1 MFNRPKKF
9 NWPKN
14 APLYDAYRS
23 FLADPGTAFT
33 TPGHK
38 RNPELVDEFLALDV
52 PHYLG
57 VENRRVSTRRLATAE
72 RLAGELWGADWC
84 GFSVQGS
91 SHGNEALCLSVGKPG
106 DKVIVARTIHKSLF
120 FGLVLAG
127 LVPVWVRPDID
138 ERTGLT
144 AGMPVSRV
152 ADALRANPEAKAVM
166 LVEPSY
172 VGGVSD
178 VAAHAELAHAHGIP
192 LTVDAAWGAHLGFH
206 PDLPP
211 HAIRAG
217 ADALVTSIHK
227 HATGFSQ
234 SSMVLAQSRLIDLE
248 RLEAAFEGLHTT
260 SPSGGIFA
268 SIDLTRDLLAE
279 RGQELLG
286 QAIGLARGARDR
298 FRQVPGLGVVGPE
311 LADRSPGL
319 LMQDPTKIVLTLT
332 GTGADGQLVADVLE
346 QRGLHLEF
354 ADRDTFCPVITL
366 ADTPASVDFM
376 VTEIVR
382 AIAEHRG
389 APRPLVP
396 ITAWTL
402 QPDTAM
408 SPREAFFADH
418 ERVPAEAAIGRIAAE
433 TAAPYPP
440 GVPALA
446 PGERVHAAMLAALQ
460 EEARSG
466 TRIAYC
472 GDPSLQTVLVVKDA
486 RRQGVAGSR
495 SAGV

>member
-1 MFNRPKKF
+1 MGEKPV
-9 NWPKN
+9 
-14 APLYDAYRS
+14 YDAYRN
-23 FLADPGTAFT
+23 FLANPGTPFC

-38 RNPELVDEFLALDV
+38 RNPDLIDDFLALDV

-57 VENRRVSTRRLATAE
+57 IENRRVSTPRLATAE

-91 SHGNEALCLSVGKPG
+91 THGNEAICLSLGKPG
-106 DKVIVARTIHKSLF
+106 DKVIAARTIHKSLF

-127 LVPVWVRPDID
+127 LVPVWIRPDID

-144 AGMPVSRV
+144 AGMPVERV
-152 ADALRANPEAKAVM
+152 AAALKAHPDAKAVM

-211 HAIRAG
+211 HAISCG
-217 ADALVTSIHK
+217 ADAVVTSIHK
-227 HATGFSQ
+227 QVTGFTQ
-234 SSMVLAQSRLIDLE
+234 SSMVLAQAERIDLE

-260 SPSGGIFA
+260 SPSGAIFA

-279 RGQELLG
+279 RGTELLG
-286 QAIGLARGARDR
+286 QAISLANGARER
-298 FRQVPGLGVVGPE
+298 FRQVPGLEVVG
-311 LADRSPGL
+311 ADIAERSPGL
-319 LMQDPTKIVLTLT
+319 LMHDPTKIVLTLA
-332 GTGADGQLVADVLE
+332 GTGAEGQLVADELE
-346 QRGLHLEF
+346 EHGLQLEF
-354 ADRDTFCPVITL
+354 ADRDTFSPVITM
-366 ADTPASVDFM
+366 ADTEQTVDFM
-376 VTEIVR
+376 VTEIVN
-382 AIAEHRG
+382 AIEEHRG
-389 APRPLVP
+389 QPRALIP

-402 QPDTAM
+402 EPDPVMT
-408 SPREAFFADH
+408 PRDAFFADH
-418 ERVPAEAAIGRIAAE
+418 ERVPAERAAGRIAAE

-446 PGERVHAAMLAALQ
+446 PGERINADVLAALQ
-460 EEARSG
+460 AEAASG

-472 GDPSLQTVLVVKDA
+472 GDPMLRSVLVV
-486 RRQGVAGSR
+486 RE
-495 SAGV
+495 

>member
-1 MFNRPKKF
+1 MGEKPV
-9 NWPKN
+9 
-14 APLYDAYRS
+14 YDAYRN
-23 FLADPGTAFT
+23 FLANPGTPFC

-38 RNPELVDEFLALDV
+38 RNPDLIDDFLALDV

-57 VENRRVSTRRLATAE
+57 IENRRVSTPRLATAE

-91 SHGNEALCLSVGKPG
+91 THGNEAICLSLGKPG
-106 DKVIVARTIHKSLF
+106 DKVIAARTIHKSLF

-127 LVPVWVRPDID
+127 LVPVWIRPDID

-144 AGMPVSRV
+144 AGMPVERV
-152 ADALRANPEAKAVM
+152 AAALKAHPDAKAVM

-211 HAIRAG
+211 HAISCG
-217 ADALVTSIHK
+217 ADAVVTSIHK
-227 HATGFSQ
+227 QVTGFTQ
-234 SSMVLAQSRLIDLE
+234 SSMVLAQAERIDLE

-260 SPSGGIFA
+260 SPSGAIFA

-279 RGQELLG
+279 RGTELLG
-286 QAIGLARGARDR
+286 QAISLANGARER
-298 FRQVPGLGVVGPE
+298 FRQVPGLEVVG
-311 LADRSPGL
+311 ADIAERSPGL
-319 LMQDPTKIVLTLT
+319 LMHDPTKIVLTLA
-332 GTGADGQLVADVLE
+332 GTGADGQLVADELE
-346 QRGLHLEF
+346 EHGLQLEF
-354 ADRDTFCPVITL
+354 ADRDTFSPVITM
-366 ADTPASVDFM
+366 ADTEQSIDFM
-376 VTEIVR
+376 VTEIIN
-382 AIAEHRG
+382 AIEEHRG
-389 APRPLVP
+389 EPRALVP

-402 QPDTAM
+402 EPDPVMT
-408 SPREAFFADH
+408 PRDAFFADH
-418 ERVPAEAAIGRIAAE
+418 ERIPAERAPGRIAAE

-446 PGERVHAAMLAALQ
+446 PGERINADVLAALQ
-460 EEARSG
+460 AEAASG

-472 GDPSLQTVLVVKDA
+472 GDPLLRSVLVV
-486 RRQGVAGSR
+486 RE
-495 SAGV
+495 

>member
-1 MFNRPKKF
+1 MSDT
-9 NWPKN
+9 
-14 APLYDAYRS
+14 PLYDAYKS
-23 FLADPGTAFT
+23 FLANPGTPFT

-38 RNPELVDEFLALDV
+38 RNPDLIDEFLALDV

-91 SHGNEALCLSVGKPG
+91 THGNEAICLSIGKPG

-127 LVPVWVRPDID
+127 LVPIWVRPDID
-138 ERTGLT
+138 AQTGLT

-152 ADALRANPEAKAVM
+152 ADALKAHPDARAVM
-166 LVEPSY
+166 LVEPNY

-206 PDLPP
+206 PELPP
-211 HAIRAG
+211 HAIQAG
-217 ADALVTSIHK
+217 ADILVTSIHK
-227 HATGFSQ
+227 HVTGFTQ
-234 SSMVLAQSRLIDLE
+234 SSMVLAQGERIDLE
-248 RLEAAFEGLHTT
+248 RLESAFEGLHTT
-260 SPSGGIFA
+260 SPSGSIFA
-268 SIDLTRDLLAE
+268 SIDRTRDLLAE
-279 RGQELLG
+279 RGEELLG
-286 QAIGLARGARDR
+286 QAIRLAHEARER
-298 FRQVPGLGVVGPE
+298 FREVPGLGVVGAE
-311 LADRSPGL
+311 IADRSPGL
-319 LMQDPTKIVLTLT
+319 LMHDPTKIVLTLPA
-332 GTGADGQLVADVLE
+332 TGADGQIVADVLE

-366 ADTPASVDFM
+366 ADTPATVDFM
-376 VTEIVR
+376 VTEIIR
-382 AIAEHRG
+382 AIEEHRG
-389 APRPLVP
+389 EPRPLVP

-402 QPDTAM
+402 EPDTAM
-408 SPREAFFADH
+408 TPRDAFFADH
-418 ERVPAEAAIGRIAAE
+418 ERVSAADAVGRIAAE

-446 PGERVHAAMLAALQ
+446 PGERIHAATLAALQ
-460 EEARSG
+460 AEAASG

-472 GDPSLQTVLVVKDA
+472 GDPSLETVLVV
-486 RRQGVAGSR
+486 QE
-495 SAGV
+495 

>member
-1 MFNRPKKF
+1 MSER
-9 NWPKN
+9 
-14 APLYDAYRS
+14 PLYDAYRN
-23 FLADPGTAFT
+23 FLANPGTPFC

-38 RNPELVDEFLALDV
+38 RNPELIDDFLALDV

-57 VENRRVSTRRLATAE
+57 IENRRVSTPRLATAE

-91 SHGNEALCLSVGKPG
+91 THGNEAICLSLGKPG
-106 DKVIVARTIHKSLF
+106 DKVIAARTIHKSLF

-127 LVPVWVRPDID
+127 LVPVWIRPDID

-144 AGMPVSRV
+144 AGMPVERV
-152 ADALRANPEAKAVM
+152 AAALKAHPDAKAVM

-178 VAAHAELAHAHGIP
+178 VAAHADLAHAHGIP

-211 HAIRAG
+211 HAIACG
-217 ADALVTSIHK
+217 ADAVVTSIHK
-227 HATGFSQ
+227 QVTGFTQ
-234 SSMVLAQSRLIDLE
+234 SSMVLAQADRIDLE

-260 SPSGGIFA
+260 SPSGAIFA

-279 RGQELLG
+279 RGAELLG
-286 QAIGLARGARDR
+286 RAIGLADAARDR
-298 FRQVPGLGVVGPE
+298 FRQVPGLEVVG
-311 LADRSPGL
+311 ADIAERSPGL
-319 LMQDPTKIVLTLT
+319 LMHDPTKIVLTLA
-332 GTGADGQLVADVLE
+332 GTGADGQLVADELE
-346 QRGLHLEF
+346 EHGLQLEF
-354 ADRDTFCPVITL
+354 ADRDTFSPVITM
-366 ADTPASVDFM
+366 ADTEQTVDFM
-376 VTEIVR
+376 VTEIVN
-382 AIAEHRG
+382 AIEEHRG
-389 APRPLVP
+389 QPRALIP

-402 QPDTAM
+402 EPDPVMT
-408 SPREAFFADH
+408 PRDAFFADH
-418 ERVPAEAAIGRIAAE
+418 ERVPAERAAGRIAAE

-446 PGERVHAAMLAALQ
+446 PGERITADVLAALQ
-460 EEARSG
+460 AEAASG

-472 GDPSLQTVLVVKDA
+472 GDPMLRSVLVV
-486 RRQGVAGSR
+486 RE
-495 SAGV
+495 

>member
-1 MFNRPKKF
+1 MGDT
-9 NWPKN
+9 
-14 APLYDAYRS
+14 PLYDAYRT
-23 FLADPGTAFT
+23 FLADPGTPFC

-38 RNPELVDEFLALDV
+38 RNPDLIDEFLALDV

-91 SHGNEALCLSVGKPG
+91 THGNEAICLTVGKPG
-106 DKVIVARTIHKSLF
+106 DTVIVARTIHKSLF

-138 ERTGLT
+138 PQTGLT
-144 AGMPVSRV
+144 AGMPVERV
-152 ADALRANPEAKAVM
+152 AAALDAHPEAKAVM

-206 PDLPP
+206 PKLPP
-211 HAIRAG
+211 NAIAAG
-217 ADALVTSIHK
+217 ADVLVTSIHK
-227 HATGFSQ
+227 HVTGFTQ
-234 SSMVLAQSRLIDLE
+234 SSMVLAQGQRIDLE

-260 SPSGGIFA
+260 SPSGSIFA
-268 SIDLTRDLLAE
+268 SIDRTRDLLAE
-279 RGQELLG
+279 RGEELLD
-286 QAIGLARGARDR
+286 QAIRLADEARQR
-298 FRQVPGLGVVGPE
+298 FRQVPGLGVVGQE
-311 LADRSPGL
+311 IADRSPGL
-319 LMQDPTKIVLTLT
+319 LMQDPTKIVLTLA
-332 GTGADGQLVADVLE
+332 GTGADGQQVADLLE
-346 QRGLHLEF
+346 ENGLRLEF

-366 ADTPASVDFM
+366 ADTPDTVDFM
-376 VTEIVR
+376 VTEIIR
-382 AIAEHRG
+382 GIEGHRG
-389 APRPLVP
+389 PPREVVP

-402 QPDTAM
+402 EPDTAM
-408 SPREAFFADH
+408 SPRDAFFADH
-418 ERVPAEAAIGRIAAE
+418 ERVPAAEAVGRIAAE

-446 PGERVHAAMLAALQ
+446 PGERIHAATLAALQ
-460 EEARSG
+460 AEAASG

-472 GDPSLQTVLVVKDA
+472 GDPSLQTVLVV
-486 RRQGVAGSR
+486 SE
-495 SAGV
+495 

>member
-1 MFNRPKKF
+1 MGDT
-9 NWPKN
+9 
-14 APLYDAYRS
+14 PLYDAYRT
-23 FLADPGTAFT
+23 FLADPGTPFC

-38 RNPELVDEFLALDV
+38 RNPDLIDEFLALDV

-91 SHGNEALCLSVGKPG
+91 THGNEAICLTVGKPG
-106 DKVIVARTIHKSLF
+106 DTVIVARTIHKSLF

-138 ERTGLT
+138 PQTGLT
-144 AGMPVSRV
+144 AGMPVERV
-152 ADALRANPEAKAVM
+152 AAALAAHPEAKAVM

-206 PDLPP
+206 PKLPP
-211 HAIRAG
+211 NAIAAG
-217 ADALVTSIHK
+217 ADVLVTSIHK
-227 HATGFSQ
+227 HVTGFTQ
-234 SSMVLAQSRLIDLE
+234 SSMVLAQGQRIDLE

-260 SPSGGIFA
+260 SPSGSIFA
-268 SIDLTRDLLAE
+268 SIDRTRDLLAE
-279 RGQELLG
+279 RGEELLD
-286 QAIGLARGARDR
+286 QAIRLADEARQR
-298 FRQVPGLGVVGPE
+298 FRQVPGLGVVGQE
-311 LADRSPGL
+311 IADRSPGL
-319 LMQDPTKIVLTLT
+319 LMQDPTKIVLTLA
-332 GTGADGQLVADVLE
+332 GTGADGQQVADLLE
-346 QRGLHLEF
+346 ENGLRLEF

-366 ADTPASVDFM
+366 ADTPDTVDFM
-376 VTEIVR
+376 VTEIIR
-382 AIAEHRG
+382 GIEGHRG
-389 APRPLVP
+389 PPREVVP

-402 QPDTAM
+402 EPDTAM
-408 SPREAFFADH
+408 SPRDAFFADH
-418 ERVPAEAAIGRIAAE
+418 ERVPAAEAVGRIAAE

-446 PGERVHAAMLAALQ
+446 PGERIHAATLAALQ
-460 EEARSG
+460 AEAASG

-472 GDPSLQTVLVVKDA
+472 GDPSLQTVLVV
-486 RRQGVAGSR
+486 SE
-495 SAGV
+495 

>member
-1 MFNRPKKF
+1 MGDT
-9 NWPKN
+9 
-14 APLYDAYRS
+14 PLYDAYRT
-23 FLADPGTAFT
+23 FLADPGTPFC

-38 RNPELVDEFLALDV
+38 RNPDLIDEFLALDV

-91 SHGNEALCLSVGKPG
+91 THGNEAICLTVGKPG
-106 DKVIVARTIHKSLF
+106 DTVIVARTIHKSLF

-138 ERTGLT
+138 PQTGLT
-144 AGMPVSRV
+144 AGMPVERV
-152 ADALRANPEAKAVM
+152 AAALDAHPEAKAVM

-206 PDLPP
+206 PKLPP
-211 HAIRAG
+211 NAIAAG
-217 ADALVTSIHK
+217 ADVLVTSIHK
-227 HATGFSQ
+227 HVTGFTQ
-234 SSMVLAQSRLIDLE
+234 SSMVLAQGQRIDLE

-260 SPSGGIFA
+260 SPSGSIFA
-268 SIDLTRDLLAE
+268 SIDRARDLLAE
-279 RGQELLG
+279 RGEELLD
-286 QAIGLARGARDR
+286 QAIRLADEARQR
-298 FRQVPGLGVVGPE
+298 FRQVPGLGVVGQE
-311 LADRSPGL
+311 IADRSPGL
-319 LMQDPTKIVLTLT
+319 LMQDPTKIVLTLA
-332 GTGADGQLVADVLE
+332 GTGADGQQVADLLE
-346 QRGLHLEF
+346 ENGLRLEF

-366 ADTPASVDFM
+366 ADTPDTVDFM
-376 VTEIVR
+376 VTEIIR
-382 AIAEHRG
+382 GIEGHRG
-389 APRPLVP
+389 PPREVVP

-402 QPDTAM
+402 EPDTAM
-408 SPREAFFADH
+408 SPRDAFFADH
-418 ERVPAEAAIGRIAAE
+418 ERVPAAEAVGRIAAE

-446 PGERVHAAMLAALQ
+446 PGERIHAATLAALQ
-460 EEARSG
+460 AEAASG

-472 GDPSLQTVLVVKDA
+472 GDPSLQTVLVV
-486 RRQGVAGSR
+486 SE
-495 SAGV
+495 

>member
-1 MFNRPKKF
+1 MSDT
-9 NWPKN
+9 
-14 APLYDAYRS
+14 PLYDAYRKY
-23 FLADPGTAFT
+23 LADPGTSFC

-38 RNPELVDEFLALDV
+38 RNPELIDEFLALDV

-91 SHGNEALCLSVGKPG
+91 SHGNEAICLTLAKPG
-106 DKVIVARTIHKSLF
+106 DTVIVARTIHKSLF

-127 LVPVWVRPDID
+127 LVPIWIRPDID
-138 ERTGLT
+138 EQTGLT
-144 AGMPVSRV
+144 AGVRV
-152 ADALRANPEAKAVM
+152 EVVAEALRAHPDAKAVM

-192 LTVDAAWGAHLGFH
+192 LAVDAAWGAHLGFH

-211 HAIRAG
+211 SAIQAG
-217 ADALVTSIHK
+217 ADALVTSVHK
-227 HATGFSQ
+227 MVTGFTQ
-234 SSMVLAQSRLIDLE
+234 SSMVLAQGQRIDLE

-260 SPSGGIFA
+260 SPSGSIFA
-268 SIDLTRDLLAE
+268 SIDRARALLAD
-279 RGQELLG
+279 RGEELLG
-286 QAIGLARGARDR
+286 RAIALADGARER
-298 FRQVPGLGVVGPE
+298 FARVPGLGVVGPE
-311 LADRSPGL
+311 LAERSPGL
-319 LMQDPTKIVLTLT
+319 LMHDPTKIVLSLP
-332 GTGADGQLVADVLE
+332 GTGADGQVVADELE
-346 QRGLHLEF
+346 ERGLHLEF

-366 ADTPASVDFM
+366 ADTGKSVDFM
-376 VTEIVR
+376 VTEIIG
-382 AIAEHRG
+382 AIEKHRG
-389 APRPLVP
+389 EPRALVP

-402 QPDTAM
+402 EPDPVM
-408 SPREAFFADH
+408 SPRDAFFADH
-418 ERVPAEAAIGRIAAE
+418 ERVNAADAVGRIAAE

-446 PGERVHAAMLAALQ
+446 PGERIGAATLAALQ
-460 EEARSG
+460 AEARSG

-472 GDPSLQTVLVVKDA
+472 GDPTLETVLVV
-486 RRQGVAGSR
+486 RES
-495 SAGV
+495 